1 VVERLYSEGDSP
13 LRYKINRLG
22 GRSKQEKWI
31 LQAELFNEIHRRAA
45 LDWKQI
51 EKKSSTSREVT
62 RFYDEI
68 RDFFKAAEKVWH
80 DAWGNANYMVTKP
93 VTLKAMLRVCGDL
106 AHEDSDPA
114 DGRQRRWERRLGPWT
129 EQIRNFR
136 SEGFYERFPAKGQ
149 VERVV
154 RIYRELG
161 RAADIAPRKGKG
173 EK

>member
-1 VVERLYSEGDSP
+1 
-13 LRYKINRLG
+13 
-22 GRSKQEKWI
+22 
-31 LQAELFNEIHRRAA
+31 
-45 LDWKQI
+45 
-51 EKKSSTSREVT
+51 
-62 RFYDEI
+62 
-68 RDFFKAAEKVWH
+68 
-80 DAWGNANYMVTKP
+80 MVTKP
-93 VTLKAMLRVCGDL
+93 VTLKAMLRICGDL

-114 DGRQRRWERRLGPWT
+114 DGRQRRWERRLSPWT

-161 RAADIAPRKGKG
+161 RAADITPRKGKG